1 MSQLAFV
8 ELPQEQARR
17 ARILEGATAV
27 FLAYGFQRTTM
38 EDIARAAEISRPALY
53 LEFRNKTDIY
63 RALAAEFLDKFLA
76 AAETALAGDGPLPQR
91 LERAVQCCLAIT
103 LDIEQSP
110 HGSDILDMKSSLAA
124 DIVADGRAR
133 MQGLFERAIA
143 REAERLGLSEARPS
157 MLAGLI
163 LDALDGMRLRNPP
176 LMEQREA
183 AGAYIRIALAAL
195 ER

>member
-1 MSQLAFV
+1 MSQLALA

-63 RALAAEFLDKFLA
+63 RALASEFLDKFLA
-76 AAETALAGDGPLPQR
+76 AAEAALAETGPLAGR

-110 HGSDILDMKSSLAA
+110 HGSDILDMKGSLAA

-133 MQGLFERAIA
+133 MQGLFEQAIA
-143 REAERLGLSEARPS
+143 KEAERLGLSEARPS
-157 MLAGLI
+157 MLAALI

-183 AGAYIRIALAAL
+183 VGAYIRVALAAL

>member
-1 MSQLAFV
+1 MSQPEMA

-63 RALAAEFLDKFLA
+63 RALASEFLQRFLA
-76 AAETALAGDGPLPQR
+76 VTNGALAGDGPLAER
-91 LERAVQCCLAIT
+91 LERAVKST
-103 LDIEQSP
+103 LDLVLEIENTA
-110 HGSDILDMKSSLAA
+110 HGAEIIDMKGSLAA
-124 DIVADGRAR
+124 DIVADGRSR
-133 MQGLFERAIA
+133 MQDMFGAVIG
-143 REAERLGLSEARPS
+143 REAERAGKPQDLAEAIAA
-157 MLAGLI
+157 MI
-163 LDALDGMRLRNPP
+163 LDALDGLRLRNPEVA
-176 LMEQREA
+176 EQKA
-183 AGAYIRIALAAL
+183 AIRLYIRIALSAL